1 MIVTMLKLT
10 VAPDKKAEAIE
21 ILEVLEGP
29 AEAQPGCLGC
39 RLYTQMGIDD
49 EILMI
54 QEWKAKKPLERYLCS
69 DSFEKVLAVM
79 DMASAPPS
87 LAFHNVSET
96 LGMELIEKLCK

>member
-10 VAPDKKAEAIE
+10 VAPEKKTEAIE

-29 AEAQPGCLGC
+29 AQAQPGCLGC
-39 RLYTQMGIDD
+39 RLYAQMGVDD

-54 QEWKAKKPLERYLCS
+54 QEWKAKKALERYLCS

-79 DMASAPPS
+79 DMANATPS
-87 LAFHNVSET
+87 LAFHTISET
-96 LGMELIEKLCK
+96 SGMELVEKLCK